1 MRSKFLVNSL
11 NEKARHLWW
20 RAFSFTIVNMSTDSK
35 FHVKRHDD
43 REVFDRDSVNAL
55 LDNQYVAHVG
65 FIDPDINLPFVIPM
79 GFARDNDR
87 ILLHG
92 STGSRMMMA
101 IATGIDICVTVTQ
114 LNAIV
119 VARSAFNSS
128 MNYESVMVFGKARV
142 LTAGEK
148 DQALEAITEKLV
160 PGLWE
165 YGRPLTA
172 KESAA
177 TMIVELSLER
187 FSAKSRSGDPIDE
200 DSDLDLPIWA
210 GILPISTQTGQPQSA
225 ANASHLPIPPHIQ
238 G

>member
-1 MRSKFLVNSL
+1 MLQ
-11 NEKARHLWW
+11 
-20 RAFSFTIVNMSTDSK
+20 IMSSDSK

-43 REVFDRDSVNAL
+43 REVFDRNAVNAL

-65 FIDPDINLPFVIPM
+65 FIDPDVNLPFVIPM
-79 GFARDNDR
+79 GLARDNDR

-142 LTAGEK
+142 LAAGEK

-160 PGLWE
+160 PGLWG
-165 YGRPLTA
+165 YGRPMTA
-172 KESAA
+172 KEAAA

-210 GILPISTQTGQPQSA
+210 GILPMLTHRGQAQTA
-225 ANASHLPIPPHIQ
+225 ANAAHLPIPPHIHP
-238 G
+238 

>member
-1 MRSKFLVNSL
+1 MTS
-11 NEKARHLWW
+11 
-20 RAFSFTIVNMSTDSK
+20 DSK
-35 FHVKRHDD
+35 FHVKRHNE
-43 REVFDRDSVNAL
+43 REVFDRQAVNTL

-65 FIDPDINLPFVIPM
+65 FIDPDNNLPFVIPM

-101 IATGIDICVTVTQ
+101 IATGIEICVTVTQ

-165 YGRPLTA
+165 YGRPLTS

-177 TMIVELSLER
+177 TMIVELPLDRYSL
-187 FSAKSRSGDPIDE
+187 KSRTGDPKDE

-210 GILPISTQTGQPQSA
+210 GLIPVSTTLGAAQTA